1 MSTPAT
7 PILLPT
13 GFEVTCPCPSTLKT
27 GDLLFPR
34 PPKNARGNTGARFA
48 AELLAERIKAKSSAV
63 EKTDSLRVTMIR
75 WGEKTGQQDLI
86 KSLLAE
92 DERVASHNEGIAGA
106 TFVPRSASG
115 LELIYGPNQ
124 PRGSVWELMRQ
135 PNWAHL
141 ESGVD
146 LEDPAL
152 FYSLKAILKSEFPDI
167 TVPWLDMQ
175 VDEFLNHPI
184 TKFLLSALTA
194 ADVRDSFFVGHVA
207 MVICEPDG
215 RPFVIEANATD
226 FSHYRVAIHPYFV
239 EGEATTVA
247 DELAVHTAE
256 KMAGWVNRRCALGE
270 HVWHARINKAI
281 AEPHDWPADEI
292 VRKAKELLGRPYGF
306 FDYPTFGNTSRLY
319 CAELIVAVFERAIP
333 AIRLKDTMKWGWM
346 RDYLKASNQTKEYK
360 LVVKIML
367 DHRFPDD
374 RDFFVM
380 PPAMLWNSASL
391 AAIFKPGDEEYA
403 ERVAA

>member
-135 PNWAHL
+135 P
-141 ESGVD
+141 
-146 LEDPAL
+146 
-152 FYSLKAILKSEFPDI
+152 
-167 TVPWLDMQ
+167 
-175 VDEFLNHPI
+175 
-184 TKFLLSALTA
+184 
-194 ADVRDSFFVGHVA
+194 
-207 MVICEPDG
+207 
-215 RPFVIEANATD
+215 
-226 FSHYRVAIHPYFV
+226 
-239 EGEATTVA
+239 
-247 DELAVHTAE
+247 
-256 KMAGWVNRRCALGE
+256 
-270 HVWHARINKAI
+270 
-281 AEPHDWPADEI
+281 
-292 VRKAKELLGRPYGF
+292 
-306 FDYPTFGNTSRLY
+306 
-319 CAELIVAVFERAIP
+319 
-333 AIRLKDTMKWGWM
+333 
-346 RDYLKASNQTKEYK
+346 
-360 LVVKIML
+360 
-367 DHRFPDD
+367 
-374 RDFFVM
+374 
-380 PPAMLWNSASL
+380 
-391 AAIFKPGDEEYA
+391 
-403 ERVAA
+403 